1 MNALKHYLA
10 FMASIFLPLFIVM
23 GISIAVTPNYTH
35 NDILSY
41 AKVFW
46 FTGILFVLTNAIGF
60 FYGNPWTKEQELRK
74 EWREWT
80 TKKRLIVAYVSRGNN
95 EIALQRA
102 IAATKLVLET
112 AGVNYRIEAITD
124 MPVNVGAD
132 DYYLVPKEYHTPN
145 GAKYKARALHYAAEK
160 RPADQHTWILHL
172 DEESVITE
180 ELVHGIDKFLRS
192 TNKLAVIGQGE
203 IKYNAHNY
211 GKNLLITS
219 VDSIRTG
226 DDLGRFRTQY
236 RLFGK
241 PLFGMHGSFFLVNSL
256 LERKIGF
263 DLGGKGS
270 ITEDAYF
277 ALVCADKGVKFKWV
291 QGYIREQSPF
301 TIIEL
306 LKQRRRWITGLRLL
320 MWDRT
325 ISARQRV
332 FLGFN
337 MLLWR
342 LAWVGPIV
350 TIANFLLGGSAIPAW
365 AELTAG
371 LTSGMVASVYMV
383 GAYRNITNVEI
394 HPLKKLIIWVAS
406 GVLMPISCAIEGVA
420 VLYSIIAPVKNTFEV
435 VDKN

>member
-1 MNALKHYLA
+1 
-10 FMASIFLPLFIVM
+10 
-23 GISIAVTPNYTH
+23 
-35 NDILSY
+35 
-41 AKVFW
+41 
-46 FTGILFVLTNAIGF
+46 
-60 FYGNPWTKEQELRK
+60 
-74 EWREWT
+74 
-80 TKKRLIVAYVSRGNN
+80 
-95 EIALQRA
+95 
-102 IAATKLVLET
+102 
-112 AGVNYRIEAITD
+112 
-124 MPVNVGAD
+124 
-132 DYYLVPKEYHTPN
+132 
-145 GAKYKARALHYAAEK
+145 
-160 RPADQHTWILHL
+160 
-172 DEESVITE
+172 
-180 ELVHGIDKFLRS
+180 
-192 TNKLAVIGQGE
+192 
-203 IKYNAHNY
+203 
-211 GKNLLITS
+211 
-219 VDSIRTG
+219 
-226 DDLGRFRTQY
+226 
-236 RLFGK
+236 
-241 PLFGMHGSFFLVNSL
+241 MHGSFFLVNSL